1 MRLFLALALL
11 ALFAAPAAA
20 ACPSGARCGT
30 LRVPLDHSGAT
41 AGTLPLAY
49 AVLPATGQRAG
60 TIVFLTGG
68 PGEPAVRYTTEVGQE
83 LAAVR
88 PTHDILLV
96 DQRGTGDSG
105 DTRCGVL
112 EYPGRVREEARRQA
126 RRS

>member
-1 MRLFLALALL
+1 M
-11 ALFAAPAAA
+11 PV
-20 ACPSGARCGT
+20 GARCGT

-49 AVLPATGQRAG
+49 AVLPATGPRAG

-68 PGEPAVRYTTEVGQE
+68 PGEPAVRYTPEVGQE

-88 PTHDILLV
+88 PTHDIVLV

-105 DTRCGVL
+105 DTRCGVVRVSRASARSGSARS
-112 EYPGRVREEARRQA
+112 GR
-126 RRS
+126 S

>member
-1 MRLFLALALL
+1 M
-11 ALFAAPAAA
+11 
-20 ACPSGARCGT
+20 
-30 LRVPLDHSGAT
+30 PLDHSGAT

-49 AVLPATGQRAG
+49 AVLPATGPRAG

-88 PTHDILLV
+88 PTHDIVLV

-105 DTRCGVL
+105 RALRRRSSTR
-112 EYPGRVREEARRQA
+112 ASA
-126 RRS
+126 RRSSASSGRS